1 MNQKIITDLLPS
13 NQLKCIISQTNHEFS
28 IIELLIITNI
38 YSKTYDDRINKLEY
52 LVDNCENQ
60 QEKELI
66 QDVIKN
72 RKESFEK
79 MITPEG
85 GTVYFVE
92 IEIDADSYTEKY
104 ICKNYETALKTVQ
117 HFSKEYEVQ
126 FTDYSYICIKKCTV
140 FDDAVDFYNDEL
152 GEILLTKDLEVE
164 SAEYWSIKN
173 PEDITDCE
181 NRVLYPKF
189 LKELSPVKFINHS
202 GIHYGLQIDS
212 FRDDEYDDAYVIYLN
227 SKSVNCSD
235 LSNFQNAHDHIP
247 IPLIEQITV
256 DELPQKEKSNYFRL
270 IDYLKTE
277 NII

>member
-79 MITPEG
+79 MITPEE

-140 FDDAVDFYNDEL
+140 L
-152 GEILLTKDLEVE
+152 TMQLILIMMNL
-164 SAEYWSIKN
+164 
-173 PEDITDCE
+173 
-181 NRVLYPKF
+181 
-189 LKELSPVKFINHS
+189 VKF
-202 GIHYGLQIDS
+202 
-212 FRDDEYDDAYVIYLN
+212 YLLKIWKLKVQ
-227 SKSVNCSD
+227 SIGALK
-235 LSNFQNAHDHIP
+235 IP
-247 IPLIEQITV
+247 KI
-256 DELPQKEKSNYFRL
+256 
-270 IDYLKTE
+270 
-277 NII
+277 